1 MGSIESSGEVVQ
13 EILLNNY
20 LKGNFENY
28 FAPTFWN
35 FIMGKFSYIIA
46 SFLNFKYKYLENR
59 LW

>member
-13 EILLNNY
+13 EILLNNF

-35 FIMGKFSYIIA
+35 FIMGKFSY
-46 SFLNFKYKYLENR
+46 KNR
-59 LW
+59 LFFEL